1 MKNLELQDVCLKE
14 LAPEEQLEING
25 GSFGLEVLGGL
36 LLAIAK
42 EVLSDWENFKRGL
55 AGQPEIL
62 KK

>member
-1 MKNLELQDVCLKE
+1 MKNLELQGVCLRE

-25 GSFGLEVLGGL
+25 GGFGLEALGGL

-55 AGQPEIL
+55 SGQPEIL
-62 KK
+62 KR